1 MGHAG
6 AAAGTSLGPR
16 DSWGHCCTPPV
27 GCRENAPPCLCSV
40 GTQEWN
46 EAQVAR
52 KGAPLP
58 FRPQWVAPPTA
69 TAVWAILMEGL
80 LEWLYLG
87 TQQGPKLS
95 KWARGQPPFSGWGHP
110 PCAKQAKRRFP
121 VAWGWEGVAYRVWGT
136 QAPPS
141 RMVTGDPPE
150 QPLKRIFFSSF

>member
-58 FRPQWVAPPTA
+58 FRPQRNRQEPAP
-69 TAVWAILMEGL
+69 VG
-80 LEWLYLG
+80 G
-87 TQQGPKLS
+87 TPHCHCCL
-95 KWARGQPPFSGWGHP
+95 GHP
-110 PCAKQAKRRFP
+110 NGGSA
-121 VAWGWEGVAYRVWGT
+121 GVALSGNI
-136 QAPPS
+136 AGP
-141 RMVTGDPPE
+141 
-150 QPLKRIFFSSF
+150 